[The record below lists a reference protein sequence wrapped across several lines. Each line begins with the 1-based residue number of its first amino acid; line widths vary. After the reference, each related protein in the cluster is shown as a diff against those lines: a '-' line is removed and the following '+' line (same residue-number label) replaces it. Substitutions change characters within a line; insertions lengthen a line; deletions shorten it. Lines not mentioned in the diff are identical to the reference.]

1 MIRVVGGLRRVLD
14 RLGTIMNAVA
24 GWVFVLCALFI
35 VFDVVGRRWGI
46 SSKATVE
53 ITGYMLAFG
62 IAWGLTDA
70 LTTRAHVRVD
80 IVVTRLPLR
89 ARAWMHALALAFLVT
104 LNAVL
109 AWRCW
114 GVVEDSWLFGARD
127 SSALTIPLVV
137 PQGLWALGITVFAAL
152 SALTL
157 LEVLLLLL
165 GGRAAEVD
173 RRLGPRTVG
182 EETRDALHAAAMAER
197 A

>member
-1 MIRVVGGLRRVLD
+1 VIALVGGLRRIVD
-14 RLGTIMNAVA
+14 RLGALMNAVA

-35 VFDVVGRRWGI
+35 VFDVVGRRWGV

-89 ARAWMHALALAFLVT
+89 ARAWMHALALTFLVA

-114 GVVEDSWLFGARD
+114 GVFADSWLFWARD

-152 SALTL
+152 SVLSLA
-157 LEVLLLLL
+157 EVLLLLL
-165 GGRAAEVD
+165 AGRHAEVD

-182 EETRDALHAAAMAER
+182 EETREALAAAAMAGR

>member
-1 MIRVVGGLRRVLD
+1 VIALIGGLRGIIE
-14 RLGTIMNAVA
+14 RLGAVMNAAA
-24 GWVFVLCALFI
+24 GWVFVLCAFFI
-35 VFDVVGRRWGI
+35 VFDVVGRRWGV
-46 SSKATVE
+46 SSRATVE
-53 ITGYMLAFG
+53 ITGYLLAFG

-80 IVVTRLPLR
+80 VLVTRLPLR
-89 ARAWMHALALAFLVT
+89 ARAWMHALALAFLVA

-114 GVVEDSWLFGARD
+114 GVVDDSWLFWARD

-137 PQGLWALGITVFAAL
+137 PQGLWALGITVFAVL
-152 SALTL
+152 SL
-157 LEVLLLLL
+157 LSLIEVLLLLL
-165 GGRAAEVD
+165 AGEHAGVD

-182 EETRDALHAAAMAER
+182 EETQEALEAAAMAER

>member
-1 MIRVVGGLRRVLD
+1 
-14 RLGTIMNAVA
+14 
-24 GWVFVLCALFI
+24 
-35 VFDVVGRRWGI
+35 
-46 SSKATVE
+46 
-53 ITGYMLAFG
+53 
-62 IAWGLTDA
+62 
-70 LTTRAHVRVD
+70 
-80 IVVTRLPLR
+80 
-89 ARAWMHALALAFLVT
+89 MHAVALAFLVT

-114 GVVEDSWLFGARD
+114 GVVADSWLFGARD

-157 LEVLLLLL
+157 IEVLLLLL
-165 GGRAAEVD
+165 AGRYAEVD

-182 EETRDALHAAAMAER
+182 EETREALAAAAMAGR

>member
-1 MIRVVGGLRRVLD
+1 VIVFVGGLRRGVD
-14 RLGTIMNAVA
+14 RLGAVMNAVA

-35 VFDVVGRRWGI
+35 VFDVVGRRWGV

-89 ARAWMHALALAFLVT
+89 ARAFMHALALAFLVA

-114 GVVEDSWLFGARD
+114 GVFADSWLFWARD

-152 SALTL
+152 SVLSLA
-157 LEVLLLLL
+157 EVVLLLLA
-165 GGRAAEVD
+165 GDHATVD

-182 EETRDALHAAAMAER
+182 EETREALEAAAMAER